1 MLNLKCYFTYTRVN
15 ASQNVMGLM
24 SHDPLRL
31 QLTTSLAREMN
42 TVPNMRKTDRG
53 LEVVQVPV
61 HLPYSFDRYDLL

>member
-1 MLNLKCYFTYTRVN
+1 
-15 ASQNVMGLM
+15 MGLM
-24 SHDPLRL
+24 SHDPLSF

-61 HLPYSFDRYDLL
+61 QLPYSFDRYDLL